1 MVSTQKDPVLAVLSL
16 SGGNDGLN
24 TVIPYSNPL
33 YRDYRPT
40 LGIPEGQ
47 IIPINDDLG
56 FHPTMGPLKKFWD
69 EGKLAIFLG
78 VGYDNPSYSHFRS
91 MDIWHTC
98 EPDKIGTEGWLG
110 RVLKE
115 IDPSAENVLCG
126 VNFGRGLPRAL
137 VMEGVPVASVGNLE
151 TYGLLTGIDG
161 ESQRD
166 QALDVFG
173 RMYSPAMGSGAVMDY
188 IHSTGTNAL
197 KGADILATAPDKY
210 TSEVEYSNTVVGQ
223 YMKNIAQTHLA
234 EFGSRVLYTTSPYNS
249 FDTHANQAPALRP
262 VERRVQQRGYLL
274 PGPAEPQR
282 QRQRDAAHVHRVW
295 PPHLRQRFRHRPRRR
310 RHRLGCGRARQGRH
324 LRRVP
329 VPGTRPAGRGGQ
341 PPLRHG
347 LPLHLHHHR
356 GRLVQ
361 DGLPAQ
367 RRRFLREGQLPV
379 GPQEQS
385 LFDSGKSVVPAKPGT
400 SNPAMTVGAGLKS
413 APTWAIQAV
422 RLFNRNDTKQK
433 DEVRA

>member
-47 IIPINDDLG
+47 IIPLNDDLG

-115 IDPSAENVLCG
+115 IDPSAENVLTG

-161 ESQRD
+161 EDQRNE
-166 QALDVFG
+166 ALDVFG
-173 RMYSPAMGSGAVMDY
+173 RMYSPAMGSGAVLDY

-210 TSEVEYSNTVVGQ
+210 TSNVEYSNTVVGQ

-249 FDTHANQAPALRP
+249 FDTHANQATLHSGLWSDVSNN
-262 VERRVQQRGYLL
+262 VETFFQDLKDHNASDNVMLLMFTEFGRRISDNGS
-274 PGPAEPQR
+274 
-282 QRQRDAAHVHRVW
+282 
-295 PPHLRQRFRHRPRRR
+295 
-310 RHRLGCGRARQGRH
+310 
-324 LRRVP
+324 
-329 VPGTRPAGRGGQ
+329 GTD
-341 PPLRHG
+341 H
-347 LPLHLHHHR
+347 
-356 GRLVQ
+356 
-361 DGLPAQ
+361 
-367 RRRFLREGQLPV
+367 
-379 GPQEQS
+379 
-385 LFDSGKSVVPAKPGT
+385 
-400 SNPAMTVGAGLKS
+400 GAGGIAFVVGDHVKGGIYGQYPSLEPSQQEEGGNLKYNMDFRS
-413 APTWAIQAV
+413 IYTTVVEDFFKMDPQPIV
-422 RLFNRNDTKQK
+422 GGSFEKMSFL
-433 DEVRA
+433 